1 MSSLEEF
8 RHIERLINEEKEAF
22 FDGISIS
29 KGEEKKIRL
38 SVLLYDAGRLSFHH
52 KGLHRH
58 GLRDY
63 SKKRD
68 CSEKLIDDIDI
79 EEQSKYLKV
88 IFRHLRYIAREGT
101 NLRRSYKERDFFR
114 GGKGKGNE
122 VNHKK
127 NLTRIRNLIGK
138 YSDIIRSEL
147 EASPERWIGDSD
159 KFSVNNDEVEFDEI
173 EEILTSI
180 ESHKTDRN
188 VEKGIQKL
196 FERLEIYLKAHPG
209 PEDEAYAYP
218 VQYAGQYQGFIYII
232 VPERLW
238 EYAGSKAYNYLD
250 KISTRIAPKIFQAKV
265 YNFEKNILE
274 EEGEGDKLGGGG
286 ISAARAFFGHVER
299 VFNVVGGIMRIRDD
313 SRSTYFLKRIGR
325 NDGVAPYNLRTCS
338 VDSNSSEFERA
349 FEDHKNNEAVQ
360 FENVIIDNSESID
373 AEIRDEIHPL
383 ESQMLE
389 ELITPNS
396 KILFDHSFDGQIKAE
411 FCLYFYEKRE
421 ELIQESH
428 QINATLSRMIATVE
442 RAENLHRATR
452 KAEEKAR
459 RNAVSTVMLRN
470 FAHNIGSHVAA
481 NATNKKVKERIKDL
495 YC

>member
-22 FDGISIS
+22 FDEIS
-29 KGEEKKIRL
+29 KDEEEKVRL

-68 CSEKLIDDIDI
+68 CSEKLIDGVDI
-79 EEQSKYLKV
+79 EDQSKYLKV

-101 NLRRSYKERDFFR
+101 NLRKSYKERAFFR
-114 GGKGKGNE
+114 GGREKGDE
-122 VNHKK
+122 INHKK
-127 NLTRIRNLIGK
+127 NLTSIRNLICK
-138 YSDIIRSEL
+138 YSDIICSEL
-147 EASPERWIGDSD
+147 AASPERWIGDSD
-159 KFSVNNDEVEFDEI
+159 KFSVHNDQVEFDEI

-180 ESHKTDRN
+180 EGHKTDRN
-188 VEKGIQKL
+188 IEKEIQEL
-196 FERLEIYLKAHPG
+196 FERLEIYLDAYPG
-209 PEDEAYAYP
+209 REDEAYAYP
-218 VQYAGQYQGFIYII
+218 VQYAGQYQGFTYII
-232 VPERLW
+232 VPKILW
-238 EYAGSKAYNYLD
+238 KYSGSKAYNYLD
-250 KISTRIAPKIFQAKV
+250 KISSRIAPKIFQAKV

-274 EEGEGDKLGGGG
+274 EEGRKDKLDWGS
-286 ISAARAFFGHVER
+286 ISAARAFFDHVER

-313 SRSTYFLKRIGR
+313 SRPTYFLKRIGR
-325 NDGVAPYNLRTCS
+325 NDGVAPYKLKTCS
-338 VDSNSSEFERA
+338 VDSIYSEFRRA
-349 FEDHKNNEAVQ
+349 FEDNKNNEGIQ
-360 FENVIIDNSESID
+360 FEDVMTGNPESID

-383 ESQMLE
+383 ESQSLE
-389 ELITPNS
+389 ELITPSS
-396 KILFDHSFDGQIKAE
+396 KILFNHRFDGQIEAE

-421 ELIQESH
+421 DLIQESH